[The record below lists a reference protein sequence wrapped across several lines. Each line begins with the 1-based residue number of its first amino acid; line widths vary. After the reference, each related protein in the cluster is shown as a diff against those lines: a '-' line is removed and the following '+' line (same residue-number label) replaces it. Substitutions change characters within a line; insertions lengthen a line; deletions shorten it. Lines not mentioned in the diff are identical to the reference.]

1 MLDGQKILD
10 MHAHTNAPP
19 ELYAY
24 KSGLLSSRSYHGK
37 GSPNISDER
46 LAASTKRGLEIMD
59 SVGTDMQF
67 LSPRPF
73 QLMHSEKPTRIVDY
87 FCEANN
93 DVIARVVKEHPDR
106 YAGVCG
112 LPHHSEEPDTKHLL
126 EELRRCVNDLGF
138 IGCMINPDPGEGEG
152 YTPPMNDEY
161 WYPLYEEMVKLDVPA
176 LIHSAACKD
185 PRESYSAHFITTES
199 QVVLNLIKPE
209 STVFKDFPKLR
220 IIVAHG
226 GGSVPYQIGRWR
238 AARFNRMKGDSA
250 LEDFDLSL
258 KRLYYD
264 TVLYNKES
272 LDLLFQLV
280 GSDRC
285 MFGTENPGSGTAT
298 DPKTNK
304 QLDDTAPVINSIEW
318 LSPQDRKNIFEDV
331 QKKVFPRLKVK

>member
-24 KSGLLSSRSYHGK
+24 KAGLLSSRSYHGK
-37 GSPNISDER
+37 GNPNVSDER
-46 LAASTKRGLEIMD
+46 LAASTKRGLDIMD
-59 SVGTDMQF
+59 TVGTDMQF

-73 QLMHSEKPTRIVDY
+73 QLMHSEKPTRIVDF

-93 DVIARVVKEHPDR
+93 DVIARVVKNHPDR

-112 LPHHSEEPDTKHLL
+112 LPHHSDEADTKHLL
-126 EELRRCVNDLGF
+126 EELRRCVNDLDF
-138 IGCMINPDPGEGEG
+138 IGCMINPDPGEGMG
-152 YTPPMNDEY
+152 YTPPMDDEY

-250 LEDFDLSL
+250 LEDFDTSL

-285 MFGTENPGSGTAT
+285 MFGTENPGSGTST

>member
-10 MHAHTNAPP
+10 AHAHTNAPP

-24 KSGLLSSRSYHGK
+24 KAGLLSSRGYHGK
-37 GSPNISDER
+37 GNPNISDER
-46 LAASTKRGLEIMD
+46 LAGAVKRGLDIMD

-73 QLMHSEKPTRIVDY
+73 QLIHSEKPAEIVDY

-93 DVIARVVKEHPDR
+93 DVIARVVKSHPDR
-106 YAGVCG
+106 YAGVCA
-112 LPHHSEEPDTKHLL
+112 LPHHVDEPDTKHLL
-126 EELRRCVNDLGF
+126 GELGRCINDLGF
-138 IGCMINPDPGEGEG
+138 IGCMINPDPGEGAG
-152 YTPPMNDEY
+152 YTPPMDDEY

-185 PRESYSAHFITTES
+185 PRESYSAHFITVES
-199 QVVLNLIKPE
+199 QVILNLIKPE
-209 STVFKDFPKLR
+209 SNVFKDFPKLK

-238 AARFNRMKGDSA
+238 ASRFNAMKRDSA
-250 LEDFDLSL
+250 LEDFDTSL
-258 KRLYYD
+258 KRLYFD

-272 LDLLFQLV
+272 LDLLFRLV

-285 MFGTENPGSGTAT
+285 MFGTENPGSGTST
-298 DPKTNK
+298 DPVTNK

>member
-1 MLDGQKILD
+1 MLDGQRILD
-10 MHAHTNAPP
+10 AHAHTNAPP

-24 KSGLLSSRSYHGK
+24 KAGLLSSRGYHGK
-37 GSPNISDER
+37 GNPNISDER
-46 LAASTKRGLEIMD
+46 LAAAVKRGLDIMD
-59 SVGTDMQF
+59 GVGTDMQF

-73 QLMHSEKPTRIVDY
+73 QLMHSEKPTLIVDA

-93 DVIARVVKEHPDR
+93 DVIARVVKSHPDR
-106 YAGVCG
+106 YAGVCA
-112 LPHHSEEPDTKHLL
+112 LPHHSDEPDTKHLL

-138 IGCMINPDPGEGEG
+138 IGCMINPDPGEGLSS
-152 YTPPMNDEY
+152 TPTMDDEY

-185 PRESYSAHFITTES
+185 PRESYSAHFITVES
-199 QVVLNLIKPE
+199 QVVLNLIKTE
-209 STVFKDFPKLR
+209 SSVFKDFPKLK

-238 AARFNRMKGDSA
+238 ASRFNAMKRDSA
-250 LEDFDLSL
+250 LEDFDTSL
-258 KRLYYD
+258 KRLYFD

-272 LDLLFQLV
+272 LELLFQLV

-298 DPKTNK
+298 DPETEK

-318 LSPQDRKNIFEDV
+318 LSPQDKKNIFEDV
-331 QKKVFPRLKVK
+331 QKKVFPRLKVS

>member
-37 GSPNISDER
+37 GNPNVSDER

-93 DVIARVVKEHPDR
+93 DVIARVVKSHPDR

-126 EELRRCVNDLGF
+126 EELRRCVNDLDF

-152 YTPPMNDEY
+152 YTPPMDDEY

-238 AARFNRMKGDSA
+238 AARFNRMKGDSG
-250 LEDFDLSL
+250 LEDFDTSL

>member
-1 MLDGQKILD
+1 

-24 KSGLLSSRSYHGK
+24 KSGLLSSRGYHGK

-46 LAASTKRGLEIMD
+46 LEEATQRGLKIMD

-73 QLMHSEKPTRIVDY
+73 QLMHSEKPASIVHY
-87 FCEANN
+87 WNEANN
-93 DVIARVVKEHPDR
+93 DVIGRVFKAHPDR

-112 LPHHSEEPDTKHLL
+112 LPHISGEADSSHVVPEL
-126 EELRRCVNDLGF
+126 ERCVNELGF
-138 IGCMINPDPGEGEG
+138 IGCMLNPDPGEGGEA
-152 YTPPMNDEY
+152 TPSLDDEY
-161 WYPLYEEMVKLDVPA
+161 WYPLYESMVKLNVPA

-185 PRESYSAHFITTES
+185 QRESYSAHFITTES
-199 QVVLNLIKPE
+199 QVVLNLVKPE
-209 STVFKDFPKLR
+209 SRVFTDFPDLR

-238 AARFNRMKGDSA
+238 AARFNRMKA
-250 LEDFDLSL
+250 NPNLENFDASL

-264 TVLYNKES
+264 AVLYNRES
-272 LDLLFQLV
+272 LSLLFELV
-280 GSDRC
+280 GTDRC

-298 DPKTNK
+298 DPDTGA
-304 QLDDTAPVINSIEW
+304 QLDDLAPVINSIEW
-318 LSPQDRKNIFEDV
+318 LSDQDKKNIFEDV
-331 QKKVFPRLKVK
+331 QKKVFPLLKA